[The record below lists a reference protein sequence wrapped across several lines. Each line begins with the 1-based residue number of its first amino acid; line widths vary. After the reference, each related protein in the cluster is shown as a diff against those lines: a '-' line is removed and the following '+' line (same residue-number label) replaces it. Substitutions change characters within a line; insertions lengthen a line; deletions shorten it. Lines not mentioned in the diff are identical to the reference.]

1 VAVVGRRQGPAPE
14 RLSRGDALSSLA
26 RLLLGLEPG
35 LGWPDFT
42 APGVSS
48 HASFGVGP
56 LYRGRFEDLSVVVLA
71 DQVSDDDLFTGRAL
85 SGDAGHRLAQFLGA
99 AGLTRSYLILRT
111 LPVDTL
117 DLTQA
122 RRNSL
127 LDQPQVRALHR
138 ELLRRVCSQN
148 PKVRVLLAIGPG
160 AQRLAAQVVPV
171 GVDAIPL
178 AKAGTSGA
186 AASWQAA
193 LDQLATRSYPKDI
206 ANPTFQLPSGRGQL
220 PRIDLPYGT
229 LRWVGTFGDRA
240 VRPTDLDLGKP
251 SPDYLKIFAP
261 SWVASVQAA
270 PLTPA
275 EKAAADQLSACVL
288 TSDIFLQKLAK
299 QGDSEAVGEA
309 LVAEGNESRAA
320 CHPVARGSV
329 IVDLLVTGWFEG
341 GTVIAELCSLWTAPQ
356 PRLLIPAGHPA
367 SPPVGWMVAAARR
380 PRASAASAWLL
391 APPTRRRTHPR
402 STAGDDHCAGR
413 YWE

>member
-288 TSDIFLQKLAK
+288 TSDIFL
-299 QGDSEAVGEA
+299 
-309 LVAEGNESRAA
+309 
-320 CHPVARGSV
+320 

>member
-1 VAVVGRRQGPAPE
+1 VAVVGRRQDPAPE

-35 LGWPDFT
+35 LGWPDF
-42 APGVSS
+42 AALGVSS

-56 LYRGRFEDLSVVVLA
+56 PYRGRFEDLSVVVLA
-71 DQVSDDDLFTGRAL
+71 DQASDDDLFTGRAL

-193 LDQLATRSYPKDI
+193 LDQLATRSYPRTS
-206 ANPTFQLPSGRGQL
+206 PTPRSSFPRVAASSRGSTCRTGRCAGWGPPATVPSVPPTSTSASR
-220 PRIDLPYGT
+220 
-229 LRWVGTFGDRA
+229 
-240 VRPTDLDLGKP
+240 RPTTSRS
-251 SPDYLKIFAP
+251 SPRP
-261 SWVASVQAA
+261 GS
-270 PLTPA
+270 PA
-275 EKAAADQLSACVL
+275 C
-288 TSDIFLQKLAK
+288 
-299 QGDSEAVGEA
+299 
-309 LVAEGNESRAA
+309 R
-320 CHPVARGSV
+320 P
-329 IVDLLVTGWFEG
+329 
-341 GTVIAELCSLWTAPQ
+341 
-356 PRLLIPAGHPA
+356 PR
-367 SPPVGWMVAAARR
+367 SPPPRR
-380 PRASAASAWLL
+380 PPRTSSEL
-391 APPTRRRTHPR
+391 AF
-402 STAGDDHCAGR
+402 
-413 YWE
+413 